1 LSQYGDILTVR
12 ALREGEEWMRLNPRH
27 DEQRWAVL
35 NSQIAVLAG
44 SKLNTD
50 KMMLEQLESL
60 VQPTQFLEY
69 LRKTMPMSEDQLD
82 MITTMHDTMMQ
93 RLNALEVLHKGGQRA
108 VDEFMSSSL
117 TGMEKLKSAA
127 ISKAKRSS
135 ENFNGPARKQ
145 NRRGGG
151 RGGGGDGGVVGG
163 SASGG
168 GQSHGGNQNSGGPRP
183 SGIQCKKCKRF
194 GHKTVDCKSQGS

>member
-1 LSQYGDILTVR
+1 
-12 ALREGEEWMRLNPRH
+12 MRLNPRH

-50 KMMLEQLESL
+50 KMMLEQLDSL

-82 MITTMHDTMMQ
+82 MITTMHDTMIQ

-135 ENFNGPARKQ
+135 DNFNGPARKG
-145 NRRGGG
+145 NCRD
-151 RGGGGDGGVVGG
+151 GGGGCGF
-163 SASGG
+163 ASGG

-183 SGIQCKKCKRF
+183 SGIQCEKCKRF
-194 GHKTVDCKSQGS
+194 RHKTADCKSQGL

>member
-1 LSQYGDILTVR
+1 LAS
-12 ALREGEEWMRLNPRH
+12 E
-27 DEQRWAVL
+27 VL
-35 NSQIAVLAG
+35 
-44 SKLNTD
+44 
-50 KMMLEQLESL
+50 E
-60 VQPTQFLEY
+60 PTQFLEY

-82 MITTMHDTMMQ
+82 MITTMHETMMR

-135 ENFNGPARKQ
+135 ENFNSPARKR

-151 RGGGGDGGVVGG
+151 GGGGG

-168 GQSHGGNQNSGGPRP
+168 GQNHGGNQNSGGSRP
-183 SGIQCKKCKRF
+183 SGIQCEKCKRF
-194 GHKTVDCKSQGS
+194 GHKTTDCKSQGS

>member
-1 LSQYGDILTVR
+1 
-12 ALREGEEWMRLNPRH
+12 MRLNPRH

-50 KMMLEQLESL
+50 KMMLEQLDLL

-82 MITTMHDTMMQ
+82 MITTMHDTMIQ

-117 TGMEKLKSAA
+117 TGMEKLKSAP
-127 ISKAKRSS
+127 SQR
-135 ENFNGPARKQ
+135 P
-145 NRRGGG
+145 RGRQTTSMVQLG
-151 RGGGGDGGVVGG
+151 RGTVEMAAVAADLLQAAARAMEAIRIPEGRVRLEYNVK
-163 SASGG
+163 SASV
-168 GQSHGGNQNSGGPRP
+168 
-183 SGIQCKKCKRF
+183 SGIRRRIARAKVCNEIAV
-194 GHKTVDCKSQGS
+194 G

>member
-1 LSQYGDILTVR
+1 LSQYGDVLIVR
-12 ALREGEEWMRLNPRH
+12 APREGEEWMQLNPRH

-35 NSQIAVLAG
+35 NSQIAVLVG
-44 SKLNTD
+44 SKVNTD
-50 KMMLEQLESL
+50 KMMLEQLDSL

-82 MITTMHDTMMQ
+82 MITTMHNTMMR
-93 RLNALEVLHKGGQRA
+93 RLNALEVFHKGGQRA

-135 ENFNGPARKQ
+135 DNFNGPARKQ
-145 NRRGGG
+145 NS
-151 RGGGGDGGVVGG
+151 RGGGGCGGGGGGG
-163 SASGG
+163 SVSGG
-168 GQSHGGNQNSGGPRP
+168 SQSHGGNQNSGGPPP
-183 SGIQCKKCKRF
+183 SGIQCNKCKCF
-194 GHKTVDCKSQGS
+194 GHKTADCKSQDS

>member
-1 LSQYGDILTVR
+1 
-12 ALREGEEWMRLNPRH
+12 
-27 DEQRWAVL
+27 
-35 NSQIAVLAG
+35 
-44 SKLNTD
+44 
-50 KMMLEQLESL
+50 MMLEQLESL

-82 MITTMHDTMMQ
+82 MIKTMHDTMMR
-93 RLNALEVLHKGGQRA
+93 RLNALEVLHKGGQKA

-135 ENFNGPARKQ
+135 YNFNGPARKR
-145 NRRGGG
+145 NRRGGGGGGG
-151 RGGGGDGGVVGG
+151 RGGGGGG

-183 SGIQCKKCKRF
+183 SGIQCKNCKCF
-194 GHKTVDCKSQGS
+194 GHKTADCTSQGL

>member
-1 LSQYGDILTVR
+1 
-12 ALREGEEWMRLNPRH
+12 MRLNPRH

-35 NSQIAVLAG
+35 NSQIAVLAC

-50 KMMLEQLESL
+50 KMMLEHLESL
-60 VQPTQFLEY
+60 VQPTQFLKY

-82 MITTMHDTMMQ
+82 MITTMHETMMR
-93 RLNALEVLHKGGQRA
+93 RLNVLEVLHKGGQRA

-117 TGMEKLKSAA
+117 TGMEKLNQLPSRRPKGRQRTSTVLQGSGTVEVAA
-127 ISKAKRSS
+127 VAV
-135 ENFNGPARKQ
+135 GGGG
-145 NRRGGG
+145 GGG
-151 RGGGGDGGVVGG
+151 R

-168 GQSHGGNQNSGGPRP
+168 GQNHGGNQNSGGSHP

-194 GHKTVDCKSQGS
+194 GHNTTDCKSQGS